1 MDEALSLRP
10 RRPRLLIEGSTPR
23 FPSVYRGL
31 LRRST
36 RVDVAL
42 TRLRIAT
49 LRLQAAD
56 LSTVRRLRIVLA
68 ELTTAAWE
76 VETHRA
82 LLNPRRE
89 PMLRELISGIQNG
102 TLQVRA
108 APLASWSPDFTVFHP
123 DEGDSQALLGPHWLE
138 AAPTSRGP
146 RFGFFVSGR
155 EAMKVADRYERVW
168 ADAYDVGPAVGRLL
182 GNTLAAIDRL
192 TPFRDRSIVSAPQ
205 NRGNLPP

>member
-1 MDEALSLRP
+1 MDDSSSP
-10 RRPRLLIEGSTPR
+10 RRGKPRLLIEGSTPR
-23 FPSVYRGL
+23 FPNVYRGL

-49 LRLQAAD
+49 LRLRAED
-56 LSTVRRLRIVLA
+56 LGQVRRLRIVLA

-82 LLNPRRE
+82 LLNPQKE
-89 PMLRELISGIQNG
+89 PLLRGLISSIQDG
-102 TLQVRA
+102 KLQVRA

-123 DEGDSQALLGPHWLE
+123 DDGDCQALLGPHWLE
-138 AAPTSRGP
+138 ATPSSRGP
-146 RFGFFVSGR
+146 RFGFHVSGR
-155 EAMKVADRYERVW
+155 EAMRVADRYERVW
-168 ADAYDVGPAVGRLL
+168 GEAYDVGPAVGRLL
-182 GNTLAAIDRL
+182 GGTLAAIDRL

-205 NRGNLPP
+205 NLGNLPP

>member
-1 MDEALSLRP
+1 MEKAISLRGT
-10 RRPRLLIEGSTPR
+10 RPRLLIEGSPPR

-31 LRRST
+31 LRDST

-49 LRLQAAD
+49 LRLQSAD
-56 LSTVRRLRIVLA
+56 LIAVRRLRIVLA

-89 PMLRELISGIQNG
+89 PMLRALISGIQKG
-102 TLQVRA
+102 KLQVRA

-123 DEGDSQALLGPHWLE
+123 EEGHSRALLGPHWLE
-138 AAPTSRGP
+138 ATPSSRGP
-146 RFGFFVSGR
+146 RFGFLFSDR
-155 EAMKVADRYERVW
+155 EAMRVADRFERVW
-168 ADAYDVGPAVGRLL
+168 AEAYDVGPAVGRML

-205 NRGNLPP
+205 NLGNLPP